1 MVIFTNVNNLNNNH
15 KIMLPLTVQKNI
27 QPTIRRTGLAAIT
40 HFLFGPPRLHRELLE
55 ERDLV
60 FAIAQCKCLLACS
73 WSKTQ
78 QKKLRFANILVC
90 GGFY

>member
-1 MVIFTNVNNLNNNH
+1 MRMIMHLKTNKYIVLMGTLFKFFLNVH
-15 KIMLPLTVQKNI
+15 LQKNI

-60 FAIAQCKCLLACS
+60 FAIAQCECVLEGS
-73 WSKTQ
+73 VWSKHHTS
-78 QKKLRFANILVC
+78 I
-90 GGFY
+90 

>member
-1 MVIFTNVNNLNNNH
+1 MGKIFRLLFH
-15 KIMLPLTVQKNI
+15 YYIHYPSSYPALQKTI

-60 FAIAQCKCLLACS
+60 FAIAQCECL
-73 WSKTQ
+73 
-78 QKKLRFANILVC
+78 FAQSICVIV
-90 GGFY
+90 YQV